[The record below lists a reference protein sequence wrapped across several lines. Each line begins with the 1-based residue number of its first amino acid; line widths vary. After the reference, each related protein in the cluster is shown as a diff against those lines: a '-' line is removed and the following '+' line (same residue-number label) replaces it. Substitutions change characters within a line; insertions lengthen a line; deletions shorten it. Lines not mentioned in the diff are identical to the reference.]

1 MVKGGLKRKKADK
14 AKNQLKVSKKG
25 AKKARA
31 RGGDIKLPKGLNVT
45 NATFKTQKLVLLNQS
60 KPSASK
66 EDLNSGLVTKK
77 KLGLKEVLGKLNNQ
91 SLSTR
96 LDGLEGLKELVTAH
110 RDIIDE
116 NLSLIVNRLIP
127 FLSERENKLRH
138 VGIPLLES
146 ILTQVKPSSLESLYP
161 IISAHLCC
169 GLSHIDDEIQL
180 ESIKVL
186 DTVIQFQPAFIL
198 THAHQILPNCL
209 EQISNSDSNSISS
222 GSTNSASENRMKSN
236 KSVTKL
242 RDNINANVSSLHWR
256 FLVIERIYNM
266 LLILLNTEESTH
278 HSQFKTIQ
286 TSFPIGDLQNN
297 SNIEPFYMN
306 VYVDKYQ
313 LGASRNNPASH
324 EDVSLNTNISNKFSI
339 AGLARQLFPTLI
351 DTWNEATTAAQS
363 KKRKINEAPA
373 THFLVQNESVPVCI
387 AIINTLKTIMRLATH
402 EEKEVSSVCLTQ
414 QGEIGSAFLSN
425 IMDKFPFEVTQMKVE
440 QRKNTK
446 DSAAS
451 KISYSSFDLNLC
463 VISYVVEWLTF
474 QNSASLTDDR
484 QKRNAKR
491 VEKSKKGKSENNS
504 LVSMKP
510 IFSYLNGISY
520 LGNELQPQ
528 REIKTT
534 LKDVLK
540 DISHICTLDEKDEI
554 LFNNLVSSLYN
565 ALPRNKEVVDLICYL
580 MKNATRK
587 KLLQPIYEEFVKSLP
602 KTLLSENVTYQH
614 VEISQL
620 LLKANNQTFVTALS
634 ENLTEFPTN
643 LTNVINRVLASNK
656 EKDIHLLD
664 EILKT
669 VAIIF
674 SNEKVRKAAELQ
686 EEKWRRHLKDST
698 VHAES
703 NKQAFTHLCFC
714 KNVFIALQG

>member
-60 KPSASK
+60 QPSASK

-110 RDIIDE
+110 RNIIDE
-116 NLSLIVNRLIP
+116 NLSLIVNRLVP
-127 FLSERENKLRH
+127 FLTEREAKLRN

-146 ILTQVKPSSLESLYP
+146 IVSQVNPSSLESLYP

-186 DTVIQFQPAFIL
+186 DTLIQFQPAFIL
-198 THAHQILPNCL
+198 SHAHQILPNCL

-222 GSTNSASENRMKSN
+222 GSTNNVSENRMKSN
-236 KSVTKL
+236 KSVAKL

-278 HSQFKTIQ
+278 HTQFKTIQ
-286 TSFPIGDLQNN
+286 TNFTIGALQNN
-297 SNIEPFYMN
+297 STIEPFYMN
-306 VYVDKYQ
+306 LYVDRYQ
-313 LGASRNNPASH
+313 LGASRNNPVSH
-324 EDVSLNTNISNKFSI
+324 KDVSLNANIANKISV

-351 DTWNEATTAAQS
+351 DTWNEATTATQT
-363 KKRKINEAPA
+363 KKRKINMAPT
-373 THFLVQNESVPVCI
+373 THFLIQNESVPVCV
-387 AIINTLKTIMRLATH
+387 AIINTLKTIMKLATH
-402 EEKEVSSVCLTQ
+402 EEKEVSSICLTQ
-414 QGEIGSAFLSN
+414 QGELGSAFLSN
-425 IMDKFPFEVTQMKVE
+425 IMDKFPFEVTQLKGD
-440 QRKNTK
+440 QRNNTK
-446 DSAAS
+446 DSTAS
-451 KISYSSFDLNLC
+451 KISFSSFDLNLC
-463 VISYVVEWLTF
+463 VISYVVEWLTY
-474 QNSASLTDDR
+474 QNSASFTDDPL
-484 QKRNAKR
+484 QRNAKR
-491 VEKSKKGKSENNS
+491 VGKSKKEKSEN
-504 LVSMKP
+504 LFHVSMKP
-510 IFSYLNGISY
+510 IFSYLNGMSD
-520 LGNELQPQ
+520 LGNELQPKK
-528 REIKTT
+528 EIKTT
-534 LKDVLK
+534 LTDVLK
-540 DISHICTLDEKDEI
+540 DISHICTLDKTDEI

-580 MKNATRK
+580 MKNATRE
-587 KLLQPIYEEFVKSLP
+587 KLLQPIYEEFVESLP
-602 KTLLSENVTYQH
+602 NTLLSENVSYQH

-620 LLKANNQTFVTALS
+620 LLKANNQTFVKALS
-634 ENLTEFPTN
+634 GNLIEFPTN
-643 LTNVINRVLASNK
+643 LTNLINRVLASSK
-656 EKDIHLLD
+656 DKDIQLLD

-674 SNEKVRKAAELQ
+674 SNEKVRKVAELQ
-686 EEKWRRHLKDST
+686 EEKWRHNLKDST
-698 VHAES
+698 IHAES
-703 NKQAFTHLCFC
+703 SKQTFAHLCFC
-714 KNVFIALQG
+714 RNVLIALKG

>member
-60 KPSASK
+60 QPSASK

-110 RDIIDE
+110 RNIIDE
-116 NLSLIVNRLIP
+116 NLSLIVNRLVP
-127 FLSERENKLRH
+127 FLTEREAKLRN

-146 ILTQVKPSSLESLYP
+146 IVSQVNPSSLESLCP

-186 DTVIQFQPAFIL
+186 DTLIQFQPAFIL
-198 THAHQILPNCL
+198 SHAHQILPNCL

-222 GSTNSASENRMKSN
+222 GSTNNVSENRMKSN
-236 KSVTKL
+236 KSVAKL

-278 HSQFKTIQ
+278 HTQFKTIQ
-286 TSFPIGDLQNN
+286 TNFTIGALQNN
-297 SNIEPFYMN
+297 STIEPFYMN
-306 VYVDKYQ
+306 LYVDRYQ
-313 LGASRNNPASH
+313 LGASRNNPVSH
-324 EDVSLNTNISNKFSI
+324 KDVSLNANIANKISV

-351 DTWNEATTAAQS
+351 DTWNEATTATQT
-363 KKRKINEAPA
+363 KKRKINMAPT
-373 THFLVQNESVPVCI
+373 THFLIQNESVPVCV
-387 AIINTLKTIMRLATH
+387 AIINTLKTIMKLATH
-402 EEKEVSSVCLTQ
+402 EEKEVSSICLTQ
-414 QGEIGSAFLSN
+414 QGELGSAFLSN
-425 IMDKFPFEVTQMKVE
+425 IMDKFPFEVTQLKGD
-440 QRKNTK
+440 QRNNTK
-446 DSAAS
+446 DSTAS

-474 QNSASLTDDR
+474 QNSASFTDDPL
-484 QKRNAKR
+484 QRNAKR
-491 VEKSKKGKSENNS
+491 VGKSKKEKSEN
-504 LVSMKP
+504 LFHVSMKP
-510 IFSYLNGISY
+510 IFSYLNGMSD
-520 LGNELQPQ
+520 LGNELQPKK
-528 REIKTT
+528 EIKTT
-534 LKDVLK
+534 LTDVLK
-540 DISHICTLDEKDEI
+540 DISHICTLDKTDEI

-580 MKNATRK
+580 MKNATRE
-587 KLLQPIYEEFVKSLP
+587 KLLQPIYEEFVESLP
-602 KTLLSENVTYQH
+602 NTLLSENVSYQH

-620 LLKANNQTFVTALS
+620 LLKANNQTFVKALS
-634 ENLTEFPTN
+634 GNLIEFPTN
-643 LTNVINRVLASNK
+643 LTNLINRVLASNK
-656 EKDIHLLD
+656 DKDIQLLD

-674 SNEKVRKAAELQ
+674 SNEKVRKVAELQ
-686 EEKWRRHLKDST
+686 EEKWRHNLKDST
-698 VHAES
+698 IHAES
-703 NKQAFTHLCFC
+703 SKQTFKHLCFC
-714 KNVFIALQG
+714 RNVLIALKG